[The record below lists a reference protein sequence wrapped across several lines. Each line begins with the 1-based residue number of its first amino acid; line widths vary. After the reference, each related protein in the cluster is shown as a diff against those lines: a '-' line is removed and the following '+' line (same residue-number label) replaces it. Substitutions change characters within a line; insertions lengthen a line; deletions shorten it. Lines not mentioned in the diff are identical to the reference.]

1 MMDARK
7 TGLGTKTAVRLEVLL
22 LTKYYLLYI
31 HVTLNGI
38 NNTSMVCHFYISE
51 EQQTEGENWAILAG
65 NQ

>member
-1 MMDARK
+1 MQENWAGDQDGSE
-7 TGLGTKTAVRLEVLL
+7 TGGASADQILFT
-22 LTKYYLLYI
+22 LYPC
-31 HVTLNGI
+31 NSYGI